1 MKVLFLTLCL
11 VTLASCGN
19 KDDSTPAVGR
29 EGEGY
34 NCGGR
39 NANLCI
45 APNDYV
51 IVSHQA
57 LPSKIKISRTLNNHK
72 FVIFNECDGDSD
84 FTVERNGTF
93 DRILF
98 EAHRGLLHDGVQLEI
113 VDLGA
118 SCDNNA
124 IFFDQVITPEVSRVG
139 NRTLSRI
146 TLNN

>member
-1 MKVLFLTLCL
+1 MKILFLTLCL
-11 VTLASCGN
+11 VTLASCGDK
-19 KDDSTPAVGR
+19 KDDSPTVRR
-29 EGEGY
+29 EDREF
-34 NCGGR
+34 NCNSR
-39 NANLCI
+39 NNNLCI
-45 APNDYV
+45 APNNYV
-51 IVSHQA
+51 IISHQA
-57 LPSKIKISRTLNNHK
+57 LPSKIKISRTLNNQK
-72 FVIFNECDGDSD
+72 FVIFNECEGDND

-118 SCDNNA
+118 FCDNNA
-124 IFFDQVITPEVSRVG
+124 VFFDQVITPEVSRVG